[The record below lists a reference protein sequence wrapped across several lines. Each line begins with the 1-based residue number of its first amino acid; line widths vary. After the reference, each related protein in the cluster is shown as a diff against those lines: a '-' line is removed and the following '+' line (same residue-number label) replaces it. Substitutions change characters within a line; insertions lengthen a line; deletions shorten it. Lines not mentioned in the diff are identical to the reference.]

1 MGIRFNRNSW
11 RAPLRL
17 IDSLLP
23 QPAASVRVDS
33 SPLNR
38 TTEAF
43 ARAGWLGRG
52 RTPATPK
59 LAGNA
64 SASSGSEDTKPA
76 PCRLVASHGKRLDL
90 RHPASEAPSSAHVNA
105 PIAIVRGARVKLAG
119 RIDAVCAELE
129 RLAALE
135 ESASLPRA
143 A

>member
-23 QPAASVRVDS
+23 QPSTPARMAAA
-33 SPLNR
+33 PLNR

-52 RTPATPK
+52 RAVATPTPAN
-59 LAGNA
+59 AGTMP
-64 SASSGSEDTKPA
+64 STSEEGKPA
-76 PCRLVASHGKRLDL
+76 PCRLVASYGQRVDDHGHRSTGALL
-90 RHPASEAPSSAHVNA
+90 PTS
-105 PIAIVRGARVKLAG
+105 IVRGSRVTLAG

-129 RLAALE
+129 RLAAME
-135 ESASLPRA
+135 EAALPQA